1 MPEAERYLPKHWGE
15 LAARFGHNYAEVGG
29 NRDNY
34 SQTLTSKFPITVVNK
49 ITDTNVKG
57 KPVSHGAGH
66 FTIDLNGKKLNIV
79 TLHMWPMAYAFG
91 TSTSNTEGDQYRAFE
106 MQYIVDNT
114 VNHSNYAGE
123 EYWLMAGDTNAHSPL
138 DSWYYGYE
146 DDDTRL
152 LTHKI
157 VRNQTNLKDVIGDR
171 YPANHF
177 MESYPTHN
185 RIDFI
190 YVSPAMFGRIDNGIT
205 LIDEWCRPR
214 RNGNVR
220 NWYAPADH
228 RPLLVDFVME

>member
-1 MPEAERYLPKHWGE
+1 M
-15 LAARFGHNYAEVGG
+15 
-29 NRDNY
+29 
-34 SQTLTSKFPITVVNK
+34 
-49 ITDTNVKG
+49 
-57 KPVSHGAGH
+57 
-66 FTIDLNGKKLNIV
+66 
-79 TLHMWPMAYAFG
+79 
-91 TSTSNTEGDQYRAFE
+91 
-106 MQYIVDNT
+106 
-114 VNHSNYAGE
+114 
-123 EYWLMAGDTNAHSPL
+123 
-138 DSWYYGYE
+138 
-146 DDDTRL
+146 

-171 YPANHF
+171 YPA
-177 MESYPTHN
+177 HN